1 MNISENIKKIHEEVT
16 TWRHELHANP
26 ELCYEENWTAEY
38 ITEKLKS
45 FGIEVHNKIGKTG
58 VIGVL
63 KGSNSKEHKSNRSIG
78 LRADMDAL
86 PIEEENDFDYKSKFL
101 GKMHA
106 CGHDGHVAMLLG
118 AAKILSK
125 EKKFSGTVYF
135 IFQPAEEGGGGG
147 LKMINDGLFDNFPM
161 ESVWGLHNWPG
172 LDVGEI
178 AVHKGP
184 VMASFDQF
192 RVLINGVGGH
202 AASPHHA
209 SDPII
214 ATSGV
219 IQSLQQIV
227 SRKQNPLDPVVVSVT
242 KIESGT
248 AFNIIPQDANF
259 IGTIRTLNPKTRS
272 LVKEQFI
279 DICNSTANAY
289 GCTAKVEINE
299 GYPVTINT
307 SMESD
312 IAIEVAKKVVKTKAV
327 KDNLAPSMGA
337 EDFAYMLEKKPGA
350 YIWLGA
356 GEGKSGCMLHNSK
369 YDFND
374 EIIPLG
380 ISYWY
385 NLVQNQLSVE
395 S

>member
-26 ELCYEENWTAEY
+26 ELCYEENWTAKF

-63 KGSNSKEHKSNRSIG
+63 KGSNSQEQKSNRSIG

-86 PIEEENDFDYKSKFL
+86 PIEEENNFDYKSKFL

-214 ATSGV
+214 ATSGM

-227 SRKQNPLDPVVVSVT
+227 SRKQNPLDPVVVSIT

-248 AFNIIPQDANF
+248 AFNIIPQDASF
-259 IGTIRTLNPKTRS
+259 IGTIRTLSSKTRS

-279 DICNSTANAY
+279 DICNLAANAY

-307 SMESD
+307 SAESD
-312 IAIEVAKKVVKTKAV
+312 IAIEVAKKVVKTKGV
-327 KDNLAPSMGA
+327 KDNLPPSMGA

-356 GEGKSGCMLHNSK
+356 GKGKSGCMLHNSK

-385 NLVQNQLSVE
+385 NLVQNQLSLE

>member
-1 MNISENIKKIHEEVT
+1 MCI
-16 TWRHELHANP
+16 RD
-26 ELCYEENWTAEY
+26 
-38 ITEKLKS
+38 
-45 FGIEVHNKIGKTG
+45 
-58 VIGVL
+58 
-63 KGSNSKEHKSNRSIG
+63 R
-78 LRADMDAL
+78 
-86 PIEEENDFDYKSKFL
+86 
-101 GKMHA
+101 
-106 CGHDGHVAMLLG
+106 
-118 AAKILSK
+118 
-125 EKKFSGTVYF
+125 
-135 IFQPAEEGGGGG
+135 
-147 LKMINDGLFDNFPM
+147 
-161 ESVWGLHNWPG
+161 
-172 LDVGEI
+172 
-178 AVHKGP
+178 
-184 VMASFDQF
+184 
-192 RVLINGVGGH
+192 
-202 AASPHHA
+202 
-209 SDPII
+209 
-214 ATSGV
+214 
-219 IQSLQQIV
+219 
-227 SRKQNPLDPVVVSVT
+227 
-242 KIESGT
+242 SGT

-259 IGTIRTLNPKTRS
+259 VGTIRTLNPKTRS

-385 NLVQNQLSVE
+385 NLVENQLSVE

>member
-1 MNISENIKKIHEEVT
+1 M
-16 TWRHELHANP
+16 
-26 ELCYEENWTAEY
+26 
-38 ITEKLKS
+38 
-45 FGIEVHNKIGKTG
+45 
-58 VIGVL
+58 
-63 KGSNSKEHKSNRSIG
+63 
-78 LRADMDAL
+78 
-86 PIEEENDFDYKSKFL
+86 
-101 GKMHA
+101 
-106 CGHDGHVAMLLG
+106 
-118 AAKILSK
+118 
-125 EKKFSGTVYF
+125 
-135 IFQPAEEGGGGG
+135 
-147 LKMINDGLFDNFPM
+147 
-161 ESVWGLHNWPG
+161 
-172 LDVGEI
+172 
-178 AVHKGP
+178 
-184 VMASFDQF
+184 
-192 RVLINGVGGH
+192 
-202 AASPHHA
+202 
-209 SDPII
+209 
-214 ATSGV
+214 
-219 IQSLQQIV
+219 
-227 SRKQNPLDPVVVSVT
+227 
-242 KIESGT
+242 
-248 AFNIIPQDANF
+248 
-259 IGTIRTLNPKTRS
+259 NPKTRS

-307 SMESD
+307 LMESD

-385 NLVQNQLSVE
+385 NLVENQLSVE